1 MRSSRKLI
9 LVHRNMEQVTLD
21 TSVDIMITPQFYT
34 MKKEALPVKYAYR
47 ARKVAPS
54 LFEGLLEGHSRYD
67 YFVFWQGEKWVFI
80 AYNTEEIMAFLEE
93 KGIAPEKV
101 SKLFFAQQALEHF
114 TTPLSLGEK
123 EVLAVF
129 DDTVVVVP
137 RLAVAKQEYATFNEQ
152 FRPNKGI
159 QLERGSALLLSKKQ
173 AVVLAV
179 AFSLFGVVWIA
190 EGWRYKKSNIE
201 LQAEQN
207 ELYKTYPALQS
218 AYSRKSI
225 AKKYHNIDRLERR
238 KREIIEKISGLIF
251 KGVTL
256 TDFELDP
263 KGFKV
268 VFVTRD
274 KRVAKRLDDLLKSA
288 GFSKSSRFS
297 NNEIVVKGKL

>member
-34 MKKEALPVKYAYR
+34 MKKEALPVKYAYQ

-80 AYNTEEIMAFLEE
+80 AYNTEEITAFLEE

-114 TTPLSLGEK
+114 TSPLPLGEK
-123 EVLAVF
+123 EALTVF

-137 RLAVAKQEYATFNEQ
+137 QLAVAKQEFVTFNEQ

-173 AVVLAV
+173 TAMLAVV
-179 AFSLFGVVWIA
+179 FSLFGVVWVA

-207 ELYKTYPALQS
+207 ELYKTYPTLQS
-218 AYSRKSI
+218 VYSRKSI
-225 AKKYHNIDRLERR
+225 AEKYRNIDRIERR
-238 KREIIEKISGLIF
+238 KREIIKKISELIF
-251 KGVTL
+251 KGVAL
-256 TDFELDP
+256 TDFELDT
-263 KGFKV
+263 KGFKA
-268 VFVTRD
+268 VFAVKN
-274 KRVAKRLDDLLKSA
+274 KRVAKRLDELLKSA
-288 GFSKSSRFS
+288 GFSKASSFS
-297 NNEIVVKGKL
+297 NNEIVVKGKI